1 MCVGKDG
8 LPLSLSIHSGALG
21 GLLQLAKV
29 YSRLTHMSFPRKKS
43 YLSGVGIGVEAERL
57 PAPAH
62 LLKSNNT
69 VMVECWRRVQR
80 QLAKVILCG
89 FYIESV
95 FLEKVISIF
104 LSLICLIAISLS
116 SYTCMYVYIYICTCY
131 VYVYALCVPG
141 CLHTVGGIGNRPCA
155 WTQNEHSP
163 PPARS
168 LFPPNLFLQIFFKS
182 FEFFD
187 FLIF

>member
-116 SYTCMYVYIYICTCY
+116 SYTCMYVCIYIYMY
-131 VYVYALCVPG
+131 VLCV
-141 CLHTVGGIGNRPCA
+141 CVCA
-155 WTQNEHSP
+155 VC
-163 PPARS
+163 ARLPS
-168 LFPPNLFLQIFFKS
+168 HCGRDRESALRVDS
-182 FEFFD
+182 E
-187 FLIF
+187 